1 MQQTIEL
8 LASTVVLRPYVFA
21 FFVCYLA
28 LALSRIGFVR
38 TLVFTVTAFGLAFV
52 SEWSSA
58 VVEAGVP
65 FGLYKYIETTRD
77 RELWIAGVPFMD
89 SLSFTFLSYVSWE
102 VANGVRGERSSI
114 PTSILAAG
122 LMTFLDVVIDPV
134 ALRGDRWFLGKLYYY
149 PGGGIYFGVPIA
161 NFAGWFV
168 VCFVIIRVYL
178 VLERLFGGEPRRQLS
193 RFGRFGPLILYFGI
207 LGFNLFITFW
217 IGEIVLGL
225 VSLALSVFL
234 GWWLIWQ
241 FASTSLPFNNKADGK
256 KSV

>member
-1 MQQTIEL
+1 MTDAIEL
-8 LASTVVLRPYVFA
+8 FLSTVVLRPYVFA

-38 TLVFTVTAFGLAFV
+38 TLVFTVTAFGLAFI

-58 VVEAGVP
+58 VAETGVP

-102 VANGVRGERSSI
+102 AANGVRGERSSI
-114 PTSILAAG
+114 RTSILAAG

-134 ALRGDRWFLGKLYYY
+134 ALRGERWFLGKLYHY
-149 PGGGIYFGVPIA
+149 PTGGLYFGVPIA

-178 VLERLFGGEPRRQLS
+178 VIERLIGGEPRRQQS

-207 LGFNLFITFW
+207 LGFNLLITFW

-225 VSLALSVFL
+225 VSLALSVLL

-241 FASTSLPFNNKADGK
+241 FASTSPPFNNSADGK